1 MILSRDEIGKLW
13 WNDVN
18 FFTNEYDSAIG
29 LRLVKVLMQRI
40 EEAKTLLQNR
50 YEESGVMYIKNG
62 KKTSAQT
69 ILDCLKINPHQTKLE
84 LENTTGLSRATI
96 TRALSELARE
106 GKIER
111 VGANKNGWWE
121 IK

>member
-62 KKTSAQT
+62 
-69 ILDCLKINPHQTKLE
+69 
-84 LENTTGLSRATI
+84 
-96 TRALSELARE
+96 
-106 GKIER
+106 
-111 VGANKNGWWE
+111 WWE

>member
-1 MILSRDEIGKLW
+1 
-13 WNDVN
+13 
-18 FFTNEYDSAIG
+18 
-29 LRLVKVLMQRI
+29 MQRI
-40 EEAKTLLQNR
+40 EETKTLLQNR

-69 ILDCLKINPHQTKLE
+69 VLDCLKINPRQTKLE
-84 LENTTGLSRATI
+84 LENATGLSRATI
-96 TRALSELARE
+96 TRALSELARD